1 VCSRSSSR
9 WRGPDALGDARGGA
23 SCRSG
28 DTLHPRRLR
37 GRLGAGSLVQAL
49 LYAVGDIA
57 LLVNTVFGVTTIRL
71 VLTIVFVFN
80 GVLEAFVGL
89 RLHSELR
96 WWALVVS
103 GAFALAIGVLLWIG
117 WPSTAAWAVGLLVGI
132 NLLSS
137 GLSMVGLAL
146 RGRGTTRG
154 EPTVEN

>member
-1 VCSRSSSR
+1 M
-9 WRGPDALGDARGGA
+9 
-23 SCRSG
+23 
-28 DTLHPRRLR
+28 
-37 GRLGAGSLVQAL
+37 
-49 LYAVGDIA
+49 YAVGDIA